1 MLKKDLITKLSAI
14 AKVDLTELENALLST
29 EDEVNIT
36 IPELHVLTPE
46 ELSTRDANS
55 KKNGY
60 NEGKTASIEM
70 YVKETKEAL
79 GLEFEGKDPKK
90 LIEAVQSKTL
100 ADAKI
105 EPSKKIEE
113 LNGVISKLQGNLTA
127 LESEKL
133 NLQGQFEATKTDAKL
148 LNYLPKNRL
157 STFNDEE
164 YLTIIKKD
172 HEIVTEDGKLVVK
185 KGGEIVR
192 NATTQA
198 PLEVNEVIS
207 NIFTERKWISD
218 EQGGQ
223 GGRGGQGSKGSGGVI
238 LKRSELDAK
247 FTSEGKS
254 LLGKEYFDAVAS
266 AVKENPSFDMNA

>member
-1 MLKKDLITKLSAI
+1 MLKKDLITKLATLL
-14 AKVDLTELENALLST
+14 KVDATEFETALTST
-29 EDEVNIT
+29 EEVDVT
-36 IPELHVLTPE
+36 IQDLHVLTPE

-70 YVKETKEAL
+70 FVKETKEKF
-79 GLEFEGKDPKK
+79 GLEFEGKDATK

-113 LNGVISKLQGNLTA
+113 LNGVISKLQGNLTS
-127 LESEKL
+127 LESEKTTL
-133 NLQGQFEATKTDAKL
+133 LSQFEATKTDAKL
-148 LNYLPKNRL
+148 LSLLPQNRL
-157 STFNDEE
+157 NTLNDEE

-172 HEIVTEDGKLVVK
+172 HEIVSEDGKLVVK

-192 NATTQA
+192 NATTQN
-198 PLEVNEVIS
+198 PLEVSEVIS
-207 NIFTERKWISD
+207 GIFTERKWVN

-223 GGRGGQGSKGSGGVI
+223 GGRGGQSSKGSGGVY
-238 LKRSELDAK
+238 LKASEIEKK
-247 FTSEGKS
+247 FKDEGKS
-254 LLGKEYFDAVAS
+254 TYGEDFQAALEQAIKD
-266 AVKENPSFDMNA
+266 NPSFDLNA

>member
-1 MLKKDLITKLSAI
+1 MLKKDLITKLATLL
-14 AKVDLTELENALLST
+14 KVDATEFETALTST
-29 EDEVNIT
+29 EEVDVT
-36 IPELHVLTPE
+36 IQDLHVLTPE

-60 NEGKTASIEM
+60 TEGKTASIEM
-70 YVKETKEAL
+70 FVKDSKEKF
-79 GLEFEGKDPKK
+79 GVEFDGKDPLK
-90 LIEAVQSKTL
+90 LIEAIQTKTL
-100 ADAKI
+100 SDAKI

-113 LNGVISKLQGNLTA
+113 LNGVITKLQGNLTA
-127 LESEKL
+127 FETEKTTL
-133 NLQGQFEATKTDAKL
+133 LSQIEATKTDAKL
-148 LNYLPKNRL
+148 LKYLPKNRL

>member
-70 YVKETKEAL
+70 FVKETKEKL
-79 GLEFEGKDPKK
+79 GLEFEGKDATK

-157 STFNDEE
+157 STLNDEE